1 MASQIQGEVLT
12 VGHFSQSSDLSGV
25 QSTPEL
31 EVAHGFQ
38 IFALQLKLEHESV
51 VILAKLMAII
61 FWVTV
66 PIFGE
71 MVNFLKW
78 IC

>member
-38 IFALQLKLEHESV
+38 IFALE
-51 VILAKLMAII
+51 
-61 FWVTV
+61 
-66 PIFGE
+66 
-71 MVNFLKW
+71 
-78 IC
+78 